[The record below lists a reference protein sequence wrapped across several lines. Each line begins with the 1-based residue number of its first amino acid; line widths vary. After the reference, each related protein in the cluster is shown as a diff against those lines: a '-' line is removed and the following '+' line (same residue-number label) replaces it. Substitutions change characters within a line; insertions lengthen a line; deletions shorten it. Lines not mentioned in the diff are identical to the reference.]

1 MKTISLL
8 VVLGFATIWFACSRK
23 SETDYGK
30 EIKIYLIAL
39 DASKHQG
46 KVIGC
51 NDLLVAIEKDVN
63 VEKSP
68 LESAITELL
77 NTKDTEELK
86 NYVKGI
92 QLMLFQVTMAGGVAD
107 VYLNGELTINGTC
120 DIPRIREQLNE
131 TAKQFTDLNKVN
143 FYLNAKPLESYLDVA
158 QQGFK

>member
-1 MKTISLL
+1 MKNIILL
-8 VVLGFATIWFACSRK
+8 LVLGFAAIWFACSKK

-30 EIKIYLIAL
+30 EIKIYLIAIN
-39 DASKHQG
+39 DSKHQG
-46 KVIGC
+46 KIIGC
-51 NDLLVAIEKDVN
+51 NDMLVAVERN
-63 VEKSP
+63 VKVDKSP

-77 NTKDTEELK
+77 NTKDTDEFK

-120 DIPRIREQLNE
+120 DIPRIREQLSE
-131 TAKQFTDLNKVN
+131 TAKQFTDLKKVN
-143 FYLNAKPLESYLDVA
+143 FFLNAKPLESYLNVA

>member
-1 MKTISLL
+1 MKTISFIAVLAL
-8 VVLGFATIWFACSRK
+8 VVIWFACSK
-23 SETDYGK
+23 KNESNYGK
-30 EIKIYLIAL
+30 EIKIYLIAI

-46 KVIGC
+46 EIIGC
-51 NDLLVAIEKDVN
+51 NDMLVAVEKDVK
-63 VEKSP
+63 VDKSP

-77 NTKDTEELK
+77 NTKDSEEFQ

-131 TAKQFTDLNKVN
+131 TAKQFKDLKKVN